1 MKKQFIFSAVTLILI
16 ATLLTGCSA
25 IFRTSGSSQLIEKS
39 YDFKDFNSVSI
50 SGAIQYDVEQAD
62 NYSVV
67 VSLHEDML
75 ERLDIR
81 QTGNTLAIGMK
92 YVPFSTPNVK
102 VTISMPQLSRLE
114 VLGACDGKAAGFD
127 SNNALDIRLFS
138 ASEMDT
144 NIKAGITTIFL
155 SGASRINGNLT
166 STDTE
171 IKLSGASDLNMT
183 LQTENTVINASGS
196 SDIRGSLKAL
206 DCQFT
211 LSGAGTCD
219 LTGSAGDI
227 SIIASDSSDF
237 DSSGFTAQTA
247 DVTLTG
253 ASDASIGVI
262 TALDVDISGAS
273 SLTYT
278 GNPTMGK
285 IAVSGASEIN
295 HK

>member
-1 MKKQFIFSAVTLILI
+1 MKKLFMFCAVTLILI
-16 ATLLTGCSA
+16 ASLLTGCSA
-25 IFRTSGSSQLIEKS
+25 IFHTSGSSQLIEKTF
-39 YDFKDFNSVSI
+39 DFKDFNSVNI

-81 QTGNTLAIGMK
+81 QTGNTLTIGMK

-144 NIKAGITTIFL
+144 NIKAGVTTIFL

-171 IKLSGASDLNMT
+171 IKLSGASEMNMI
-183 LQTENTVINASGS
+183 LQTGNTVINESGS
-196 SDIRGSLKAL
+196 SQIRGALKAQ

-211 LSGAGTCD
+211 LSGASSCD
-219 LTGSAGDI
+219 LTGSAGDT
-227 SIIASDSSDF
+227 SIIASGSSEMN
-237 DSSGFTAQTA
+237 SPGFTMQTA
-247 DVTLTG
+247 DVKLTA
-253 ASDASIGVI
+253 ASDASIGVV
-262 TALDVDISGAS
+262 TALDVDISGTS

-278 GNPTMGK
+278 GNPALGK
-285 IAVSGASEIN
+285 IAVSEASELN

>member
-1 MKKQFIFSAVTLILI
+1 MKKLFMFCAVTLILI
-16 ATLLTGCSA
+16 APLLTGCSA
-25 IFRTSGSSQLIEKS
+25 IFHTSGSSQLIEKTF
-39 YDFKDFNSVSI
+39 DFKDFNSVNI

-81 QTGNTLAIGMK
+81 QTGNTLTIGMK

-144 NIKAGITTIFL
+144 NIKAGVTTIFL

-171 IKLSGASDLNMT
+171 IKLSGASEMNMI
-183 LQTENTVINASGS
+183 LQTGNTVINESGS
-196 SDIRGSLKAL
+196 SQIRGALKAQ

-211 LSGAGTCD
+211 LSGASSCD
-219 LTGSAGDI
+219 LTGSAGDT
-227 SIIASDSSDF
+227 SIIASGSSEMN
-237 DSSGFTAQTA
+237 SPGFTMQTA
-247 DVTLTG
+247 DVKLTA
-253 ASDASIGVI
+253 ASDASIGVV

-278 GNPTMGK
+278 GKPAFGK
-285 IAVSGASEIN
+285 IAVSEASELN

>member
-1 MKKQFIFSAVTLILI
+1 MKKLFIFCAVTVII
-16 ATLLTGCSA
+16 ITTMLTGCSA
-25 IFRTSGSSQLIEKS
+25 IFHTSGSSQLIEKT
-39 YDFKDFNSVSI
+39 YDFKDFTSVSI

-62 NYSVV
+62 NYNVV

-81 QTGNTLAIGMK
+81 QTGNTLFIRMK

-102 VTISMPQLSRLE
+102 ITISMPQLSRLE

-127 SNNALDIRLFS
+127 SNNGLDIRLFS

-144 NIKAGITTIFL
+144 NIKVGITTIFV

-183 LQTENTVINASGS
+183 LQTRNTVINASGS
-196 SDIRGSLKAL
+196 SQIRGALKAQ

-211 LSGAGTCD
+211 LSSASTCD
-219 LTGSAGDI
+219 LTGSAGDTSI
-227 SIIASDSSDF
+227 SASRASEMNSP
-237 DSSGFTAQTA
+237 GLTMLTA
-247 DVTLTG
+247 DVKLTA
-253 ASDASIGVI
+253 ASDASIGVV

-278 GNPTMGK
+278 GNPALGK
-285 IAVSGASEIN
+285 IVVSEASEIN
-295 HK
+295 HR

>member
-1 MKKQFIFSAVTLILI
+1 MKKIFMFYAVTLILI

-25 IFRTSGSSQLIEKS
+25 IFHTSGSSQLIEKTF
-39 YDFKDFNSVSI
+39 DFKDFNSVSI

-62 NYSVV
+62 TYSVV

-81 QTGNTLAIGMK
+81 QTGNTLFIGMK

-102 VTISMPQLSRLE
+102 ITISMPQLSRLE
-114 VLGACDGKAAGFD
+114 VSGACDGKAAGFD

-171 IKLSGASDLNMT
+171 IRLSGASELNMT
-183 LQTENTVINASGS
+183 LQTGNTIINASGS
-196 SDIRGSLKAL
+196 SQISGAL
-206 DCQFT
+206 NAKDCQFT
-211 LSGAGTCD
+211 LSSASTCD
-219 LTGSAGDI
+219 LTGSAGDT
-227 SIIASDSSDF
+227 SIIASRASEMNSP
-237 DSSGFTAQTA
+237 GFTAQTA
-247 DVTLTG
+247 GVKLTA
-253 ASDASIGVI
+253 ASDASIGVV
-262 TALDVDISGAS
+262 TALNVDISGAS

-278 GNPTMGK
+278 GNPALGEIM
-285 IAVSGASEIN
+285 VSEASELN